1 MCDLFKTKTT
11 HLFQLFLP
19 CWNTYKFE
27 NQKKYVKKERS
38 ARVGRDTRTTNLS
51 RLPSGPDG
59 VGLPFRRLFFNFLK
73 LSPSYAAACQ
83 RIAAQDT
90 KSKLNAH
97 GKKVLKCAEIYGDVS
112 QCRYG
117 EWMKGPTCRCARD
130 REQIEVRHGNELKG
144 VATNDLLLCFPNGVN
159 RLTDKELLA
168 FIKANVP
175 RGESDK
181 VRLTPVAEKNLWKSV
196 YLSYLMF
203 SNPDAELWRIGAEAM
218 LVDRLVGTIDP
229 TGRRM
234 NASEDHVRRHLTLTV
249 MRHHEWAFNTTEH
262 AAVDD
267 FPCKSKIGGVQGRF
281 DFTDRCRCEQLF
293 ATGAEEMGN
302 ARAEVLRCSGARA
315 KMSVKPTLH
324 HQGLLF

>member
-1 MCDLFKTKTT
+1 M
-11 HLFQLFLP
+11 
-19 CWNTYKFE
+19 E
-27 NQKKYVKKERS
+27 
-38 ARVGRDTRTTNLS
+38 RDTRTTNLN
-51 RLPSGPDG
+51 RLPSGLDG
-59 VGLPFRRLFFNFLK
+59 EGLPFARLFFNFLK
-73 LSPSYAAACQ
+73 LSPSYAAACH
-83 RIAAQDT
+83 RIAAQET

-117 EWMKGPTCRCARD
+117 EWMKGPTCRCANH
-130 REQIEVRHGNELKG
+130 REQIEVRNGDDLKE
-144 VATNDLLLCFPNGVN
+144 VAKNDLLLCFPSGVN

-175 RGESDK
+175 KGDSDRS
-181 VRLTPVAEKNLWKSV
+181 RLTPVVEKNLWKSV

-203 SNPDAELWRIGAEAM
+203 CNPDAELWRIGDEAM

-234 NASEDHVRRHLTLTV
+234 KASEDYARRHLTLTV
-249 MRHHEWAFNTTEH
+249 VRHHEWAFNTAEH

-267 FPCKSKIGGVQGRF
+267 FPCKSKLGSVQGRF
-281 DFTDRCRCEQLF
+281 DFTDQCRCEQLF

-302 ARAEVLRCSGARA
+302 ARAEVIRCSGSHR
-315 KMSVKPTLH
+315 KLSVKPTLH

>member
-1 MCDLFKTKTT
+1 M
-11 HLFQLFLP
+11 
-19 CWNTYKFE
+19 E
-27 NQKKYVKKERS
+27 
-38 ARVGRDTRTTNLS
+38 RDTRTTNLN

-59 VGLPFRRLFFNFLK
+59 EGLPFARLFFNFLK
-73 LSPSYAAACQ
+73 LSPSYAAACH
-83 RIAAQDT
+83 RIAAQET

-117 EWMKGPTCRCARD
+117 EWMKGPTCRCANH
-130 REQIEVRHGNELKG
+130 REQIEVRNGDDLKE
-144 VATNDLLLCFPNGVN
+144 VAKNDLLLCFPSGVN

-175 RGESDK
+175 KGDSDRS
-181 VRLTPVAEKNLWKSV
+181 RLTPVVEKNLWKSV

-203 SNPDAELWRIGAEAM
+203 CNPDAELWRIGAEAM

-234 NASEDHVRRHLTLTV
+234 KASEDYARRHLTLTV
-249 MRHHEWAFNTTEH
+249 VRHHEWAFNTAEH

-267 FPCKSKIGGVQGRF
+267 FPCKSKLGSVQGRF
-281 DFTDRCRCEQLF
+281 DFTDQCRCEQLF

-302 ARAEVLRCSGARA
+302 ARAEVIRCSGSHR
-315 KMSVKPTLH
+315 KLSVKPTLH